1 MVDEML
7 KLRELLTKYGIE
19 WQDASTPPDY
29 PFRIDRTHFNYKGVD
44 WSVINVREYDVFD
57 NVNKPVSTCCIS
69 PVVREYDVFDN
80 ENKGLLE
87 LASAAVN
94 KGEPIKH
101 LTADNVIKLVL
112 HSEQP
117 LSVCSIAILDQL
129 SALDQKFA
137 RELKFIV
144 ISNNARKMRHEP
156 MFRRFTE
163 SRGRRMKR
171 TQSKQGKLRNKRHKY
186 T

>member
-7 KLRELLTKYGIE
+7 KLRDLLSKIGIE
-19 WQDASTPPDY
+19 WHDASTPPDY
-29 PFRIDRTHFNYKGVD
+29 PFRIDRTHFNYNGVD

-94 KGEPIKH
+94 KGEPINY
-101 LTADNVIKLVL
+101 LTADNVIKLIL
-112 HSEQP
+112 LPEEAP
-117 LSVCSIAILDQL
+117 SVSSIAMLDHL
-129 SALDQKFA
+129 LALDQKFA
-137 RELKFIV
+137 RELKFIA

-156 MFRRFTE
+156 MFRRLTG
-163 SRGRRMKR
+163 SRHRRMKR
-171 TQSKQGKLRNKRHKY
+171 TQPKQGKLRNKRHKF

>member
-7 KLRELLTKYGIE
+7 KLRDLLTKIGIE
-19 WQDASTPPDY
+19 WHDASTPPDY
-29 PFRIDRTHFNYKGVD
+29 PFRIDRTHFNYKGVN
-44 WSVINVREYDVFD
+44 WSVIN
-57 NVNKPVSTCCIS
+57 
-69 PVVREYDVFDN
+69 VREYDVFDN

-87 LASAAVN
+87 LVSAAVN
-94 KGEPIKH
+94 KGEPIRH
-101 LTADNVIKLVL
+101 LTADNAIKLVL
-112 HSEQP
+112 HPEQP

-137 RELKFIV
+137 RELKFIA

-163 SRGRRMKR
+163 SRHRRMKR
-171 TQSKQGKLRNKRHKY
+171 TQPKQGKLRNKRHKF